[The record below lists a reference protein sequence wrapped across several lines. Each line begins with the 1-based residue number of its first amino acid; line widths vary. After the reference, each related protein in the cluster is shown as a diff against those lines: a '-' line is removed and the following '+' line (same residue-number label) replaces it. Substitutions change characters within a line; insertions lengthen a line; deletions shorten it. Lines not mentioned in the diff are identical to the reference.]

1 MPRASYDEGW
11 KEAIRAFFPQFMTFF
26 FPEVAQHIDFS
37 KQAEFLDKELSRI
50 SRKGLGRR
58 RADTLVKVSLKDGG
72 ERWILIHVEVQ
83 GYPQEEFSRRMFIY
97 NYRIFD
103 RYGKDV
109 VSLAV
114 LTDEDERFR
123 PGAYRFSLGG
133 FRLEMEYPMV
143 KLLDYRSRWQELEES
158 ENPFSVVVMAH
169 LRSHETRGRIKERY
183 AWKLRLTRMLYNRGY
198 SRDEVLGLYRFI
210 DMVLSLPERM
220 EEEYH
225 EEVLREEEVR
235 KMPYITTAERIGMRK
250 GLEQGRKQ
258 GLEQGMLEDAREM
271 VLEALEERFGV
282 VPDDVKDVV
291 RGQKDRDV
299 LRKWHR
305 LAIRAGSLEEFRR
318 EAGV

>member
-1 MPRASYDEGW
+1 MPRARYDEGW
-11 KEAIRAFFPQFMTFF
+11 KEAIRSFFPQFMTFF
-26 FPEVAQHIDFS
+26 FPEVAKHIDFS
-37 KQAEFLDKELSRI
+37 RGFEFLDKELSGI
-50 SRKGLGRR
+50 SKKGLSRK

-72 ERWILIHVEVQ
+72 ERWVLVHVEVQ

-114 LTDEDERFR
+114 LTDEDESFR

-133 FRLEMEYPMV
+133 FRLEMDYPVV
-143 KLLDYRSRWQELEES
+143 KLLDYRSRWQELEAS
-158 ENPFSVVVMAH
+158 DNPFSVVVMSH
-169 LRSHETRGRIKERY
+169 LKSQETRGRMRERY
-183 AWKLRLTRMLYNRGY
+183 AWKLRLTRMLYDRGY

-210 DMVLSLPERM
+210 DMVLSLPGGL

-225 EEVLREEEVR
+225 EEIFREEEVR
-235 KMPYITTAERIGMRK
+235 EMPYITTAERIGMRK
-250 GLEQGRKQ
+250 GLEEGRKQ
-258 GLEQGMLEDAREM
+258 GLQEGMLEEAREL

-282 VPDDVKDVV
+282 VPEDLEEVV
-291 RGQKDRDV
+291 RGQKDREV
-299 LRKWHR
+299 LRRWHR

-318 EAGV
+318 EVGV